1 MKRIY
6 RATIIRKDKFISLIT
21 DEIKESIY
29 IREELTW
36 LPKNIHAIQWYGSEG
51 TIEYTDDYEKTIY
64 SIEPYYQYM
73 IDSIDKEKQLLA
85 EDKNQNFLNFIE
97 NAEQF
102 VRSRRNSLL
111 NSSDWTQMP
120 DSPLSE
126 DKKNEWKL
134 YRQNLRDLPEKIS
147 DFMLYI
153 EDTTLWPEPP
163 Q

>member
-64 SIEPYYQYM
+64 SMEPYYQYM
-73 IDSIDKEKQLLA
+73 IDSINKEKELLA
-85 EDKNQNFLNFIE
+85 EEKKQNFLDFIE
-97 NAEQF
+97 NPEKF

-111 NSSDWTQMP
+111 TTSDWTQIQ
-120 DSPLSE
+120 DNALSE
-126 DKKNEWKL
+126 EKKTEWRI
-134 YRQNLRDLPEKIS
+134 YRQQLRDLPSKIS
-147 DFMLYI
+147 DFTLYLQ
-153 EDTTLWPEPP
+153 DTTLWPEPP